1 MAQPCPLEP
10 LGACLTAN
18 HGEDLPC

>member
-1 MAQPCPLEP
+1 MKSYTVK

-18 HGEDLPC
+18 IIFIH